1 MHCFP
6 FLRRLKFL
14 PWLFQ
19 TCFFFHLE
27 DKKRWSSYTV
37 TFIWGEARGNSA
49 LVVLDEWPYYG
60 GGRLS
65 RFDNILI
72 HNYIY
77 ITICIININI
87 SKSTKKC
94 HRSSHPL
101 NGNISKL
108 TKKCH
113 RSSHPLNG
121 NSQDQQTFLDS
132 SADKQTHNYDTEW
145 SNHHPHNHHELL
157 QFSRS
162 KLKC

>member
-37 TFIWGEARGNSA
+37 TFVWGLARGNSA
-49 LVVLDEWPYYG
+49 LVVLDDWSYYG

-65 RFDNILI
+65 RFDYILI

-77 ITICIININI
+77 ITICIININ
-87 SKSTKKC
+87 
-94 HRSSHPL
+94 L
-101 NGNISKL
+101 SKL

>member
-1 MHCFP
+1 M
-6 FLRRLKFL
+6 
-14 PWLFQ
+14 
-19 TCFFFHLE
+19 E

-121 NSQDQQTFLDS
+121 NLSKLTKKCHRSSHPLNGNSQDQQTFLDS

>member
-37 TFIWGEARGNSA
+37 TFVWGLARGNSA
-49 LVVLDEWPYYG
+49 LVVLDDWSYYG

-65 RFDNILI
+65 RFDYILI
-72 HNYIY
+72 HDYIY

-87 SKSTKKC
+87 SK
-94 HRSSHPL
+94 
-101 NGNISKL
+101 L

-113 RSSHPLNG
+113 RSHPLNG
-121 NSQDQQTFLDS
+121 NSQDQETFLDS
-132 SADKQTHNYDTEW
+132 SADKQTRNYDTEW
-145 SNHHPHNHHELL
+145 SNHHPS
-157 QFSRS
+157 QSP
-162 KLKC
+162 